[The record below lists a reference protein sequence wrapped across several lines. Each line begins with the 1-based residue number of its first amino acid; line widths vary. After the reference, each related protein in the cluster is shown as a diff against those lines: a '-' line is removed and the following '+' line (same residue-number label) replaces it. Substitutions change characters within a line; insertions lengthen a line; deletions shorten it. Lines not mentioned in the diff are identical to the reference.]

1 MHSFQAKIN
10 DRGGATP
17 RNAPPAAML
26 SPQPHPRR
34 AAGTS
39 TKEYGGSHGDMSSN
53 PIHRFMRFFRD
64 FVRNTDEQVVLSAKH
79 FAFYRGRLVVR
90 HSLRGRTSCAI
101 LGMIFLNRRE
111 LPGNPESIE
120 TVKHEYGHT
129 VQESILGLC
138 RYVKY
143 IALPSMRSRD
153 VPYEDYYSL
162 PWEYT
167 ADLLGQ
173 VCRNG
178 GNYAYHPNAEEEAAD
193 LFALLNRRKR
203 KVPDDQGI

>member
-1 MHSFQAKIN
+1 
-10 DRGGATP
+10 
-17 RNAPPAAML
+17 
-26 SPQPHPRR
+26 
-34 AAGTS
+34 
-39 TKEYGGSHGDMSSN
+39 MSGN

-64 FVRNTDEQVVLSAKH
+64 FVRNTDEQVVLKAKH

-153 VPYEDYYSL
+153 VPYEEYYSL

-173 VCRNG
+173 VCRSG
-178 GNYAYHPNAEEEAAD
+178 GNYAYHPNAEEEAAA